1 MERREKM
8 NRKIKTS
15 VSVISTSAL
24 FFAFL
29 GCASQVVPKPGTIT
43 LEDAMRSVGKG
54 IVEMRNAQGEVKTGL
69 LTDEVTV
76 VFNGEQGGKLYL
88 EMSPI
93 ITPAGKTG
101 AELTSKYVAQRGNQ
115 VTVKLKNI
123 ITADTTKT
131 LLKEDKKNLEQL
143 TEYII
148 NQPDTGPTK
157 GR

>member
-1 MERREKM
+1 M
-8 NRKIKTS
+8 
-15 VSVISTSAL
+15 
-24 FFAFL
+24 
-29 GCASQVVPKPGTIT
+29 GCASQVVPRPGTIT
-43 LEDAMRSVGKG
+43 LEEAMRSVGQG
-54 IVEMRNAQGEVKTGL
+54 IVEMRQAQGGVKTGL

-76 VFNGEQGGKLYL
+76 VFNVSATGQQGGSLYL
-88 EMSPI
+88 EMSPVVV
-93 ITPAGKTG
+93 PAGKTT
-101 AELTSKYVAQRGNQ
+101 ADLSSSYTAQRGNQ
-115 VTVKLKNI
+115 ITIKLKNI